1 MNRRR
6 VLGAMFA
13 AAATPLHAQPAGRAA
28 RVGVVMGDDSNDAGR
43 FLQAFKDGMKEHG
56 YEENRNL
63 ELAVLDYGRDRAK
76 AAAVADQLI
85 GWTPAVIV
93 ANVSSVARIVQE
105 RTRTIPI
112 VMVTALDPVG
122 EGLVSSLVRPGGN
135 LTGMASLGQ
144 AIDVKL
150 VELVRELVPGAR
162 RFALLVNPAQAL
174 SRSREEAAAK
184 AAKAL
189 ALEMAI
195 LHVRGAGDI
204 SRLGQNLEQERAEAL
219 VIATEAL
226 LFSLRDELVRA
237 ALRARVPSVAL
248 LPEFALSGAVASYGH
263 DIAASFHGAARYVAR
278 ILKGAKP
285 AELPIEQPT
294 RFQLVLNARSARAL
308 GLTIPAALLVRAD
321 SVIE

>member
-1 MNRRR
+1 
-6 VLGAMFA
+6 MFA